1 MNPVFKGWLS
11 ARDGGGSI
19 PFALPAAPYEILDSM
34 DCMNFGD
41 PKSLSFEI
49 TEYEDG
55 GYQSE
60 YIKPEAEG
68 EEVWQLN
75 ELSRRLGE
83 LVGWQRTALRG
94 MAEMEKQSFILIP
107 DKL

>member
-11 ARDGGGSI
+11 AREGGGSI

-34 DCMNFGD
+34 ECMNFGD
-41 PKSLSFEI
+41 RKNMSFES

-55 GYQSE
+55 VYLSGFRKRKE
-60 YIKPEAEG
+60 EG

-75 ELSRRLGE
+75 EFSRRRGE
-83 LVGWQRTALRG
+83 LDGWQRTALRG
-94 MAEMEKQSFILIP
+94 MAEMEKQAFILIP